1 MISRR
6 QVLQSLAA
14 SAAGALAPSQVW
26 SAPSL
31 SIGSPRNRAQII
43 DIDFDAT
50 PYLSRLK
57 SAGIKTIGRYYDRA
71 YGTGIGEVCYHNKS
85 KTLTKAEL
93 TAIENAGM
101 SVYVIFQHCNQSCAN
116 YDLENKLTADKGRKD
131 ARAAVQLARDLGQ
144 PAHTPIYFGVDFDP
158 YPGKDCAIP
167 AARIWPSVEA
177 YFNQINEVFAQ
188 TSWQVGIYGA
198 GVTCKRLKE
207 SGKAK
212 FFWLSTSLGHVG
224 SPEFFNSGEWHL
236 FQNVTEIKRPYA
248 PDTIDTDVANPAQTY
263 FGQWTSHG
271 RGAAH
276 DPVVAAAILGSR
288 AFIKKGCVIMTA
300 PNPKAK
306 PVAMRTSFSTTCRIM
321 TYEERGYC
329 GVSLTEDEE
338 IDGYVHVADTVAG
351 GLVGNMPKWAPAGSC
366 STSMATLARP
376 AKPTSMEALAT
387 PPRTFVPAGAE

>member
-14 SAAGALAPSQVW
+14 SATGALMPSQVW
-26 SAPSL
+26 SNPSP
-31 SIGSPRNRAQII
+31 SPSPRIGSAANRAQII
-43 DIDFDAT
+43 DLDFDVT
-50 PYLSRLK
+50 RYLSRLK
-57 SAGIKTIGRYYDRA
+57 NAGVTTIGRYYDRG
-71 YGTGIGEVCYHNKS
+71 YTKGVVGESCYHHPS

-116 YDLENKLTADKGRKD
+116 FDLDNKATADKGRKD
-131 ARAAVQLARDLGQ
+131 ALAAVQLARDLGQ

-158 YPGKDCAIP
+158 YPGKDCALP

-188 TSWQVGIYGA
+188 TPWQVGIYGA
-198 GVTCKRLKE
+198 GVTCKRLKD

-236 FQNVTEIKRPYA
+236 FQNVTEIKLSYA

-263 FGQWTSHG
+263 FGQWTS
-271 RGAAH
+271 RGPAVAH
-276 DPVVAAAILGSR
+276 DHW
-288 AFIKKGCVIMTA
+288 
-300 PNPKAK
+300 PK
-306 PVAMRTSFSTTCRIM
+306 
-321 TYEERGYC
+321 
-329 GVSLTEDEE
+329 
-338 IDGYVHVADTVAG
+338 
-351 GLVGNMPKWAPAGSC
+351 
-366 STSMATLARP
+366 
-376 AKPTSMEALAT
+376 
-387 PPRTFVPAGAE
+387 